1 MNFLKR
7 KELTCRSYRHGE
19 ESTNVK
25 QKKKSK
31 YSIELSGGFNKKIT
45 QFNNNLSKMLDTHI
59 IGNIPYV

>member
-1 MNFLKR
+1 M
-7 KELTCRSYRHGE
+7 
-19 ESTNVK
+19 VK
-25 QKKKSK
+25 KVPTYTEKKSK